1 MKTKV
6 GMISLGCPK
15 NQVDAEVMLKK
26 LQDNGFEITN
36 DETQAQIL
44 IINTCGFIESAQ
56 KEAIDT
62 IFEAFELKETANVEK
77 IIVTGCLAER
87 YKQEVMKEIPEI
99 DAVIG
104 IGANGDIVNVC
115 ENVLKGHKYESF
127 PPKDKLPLD
136 CERLVSTPKHWAY
149 LKVSDGCNNC
159 CAYCAIPEI
168 RGRMRSRKI
177 ESIVEEAK
185 ILSKN
190 GARELI
196 IVAQDTTRYGED
208 LYGKPMLCELLRELC
223 RIDDISGLRLMYC
236 YPEMID
242 DELLKLIAGEDKILN
257 YIDVPIQHS
266 NEKILSDMN
275 RCGSYDELMKLIN
288 RMRELIPDI
297 CIRTTVMVGFPGEGE
312 EEFEE
317 LARFVKEAKLDKLG
331 CFAFSPEENTVAY
344 TMPDQVEKSVKQRRL
359 EIIMQEQCFVS
370 EENNRSK
377 LGKVFDAVVDFYDSE
392 NGLYYARSY
401 FDAPEIDSCIVFES
415 DKKLFSGTLV
425 KLEIIGY
432 DDYDLK
438 GRMVNN

>member
-15 NQVDAEVMLKK
+15 NQVDAEIMLKK
-26 LQDNGFEITN
+26 LQNSGFEITN
-36 DETQAQIL
+36 DETQAEIL

-62 IFEAFELKETANVEK
+62 IFESLELKETANVKK

-87 YKQEVMKEIPEI
+87 YQHEVMKEIPEV

-104 IGANGDIVNVC
+104 IGANADIVQVC
-115 ENVLKGHKYESF
+115 ENVLKGYKYESF
-127 PPKDKLPLD
+127 PSKDKLPLD

-159 CAYCAIPEI
+159 CSYCAIPEI

-177 ESIVEEAK
+177 ESIVDEARL
-185 ILSKN
+185 LSKN

-208 LYGKPMLCELLRELC
+208 LYGKPMLCELLRKLC
-223 RIDDISGLRLMYC
+223 EIDDISGLRLMYC
-236 YPEMID
+236 YPEMIS
-242 DELLKLIAGEDKILN
+242 DELLELIASEDKILN
-257 YIDVPIQHS
+257 YIDIPIQHS
-266 NEKILSDMN
+266 NEKILSAMN
-275 RCGSYDELMKLIN
+275 RCGSYDELMTLIN
-288 RMRELIPDI
+288 KMRTIIPDI
-297 CIRTTVMVGFPGEGE
+297 CIRTTIMVGFPGEGE
-312 EEFEE
+312 VEFEE

-331 CFAFSPEENTVAY
+331 CFAFSPQEGTEAY
-344 TMPDQVEKSVKQRRL
+344 SMPEQVDEDVKQRRL
-359 EIIMQEQCFVS
+359 EIVMQEQCFIS
-370 EENNRSK
+370 EENNRGK
-377 LGKVFDAVVDFYDSE
+377 LGKVYDAVVDFYNSE
-392 NGLYYARSY
+392 SGLYSARSY

-415 DKKLFSGTLV
+415 DKKLFTGSLV

-438 GRMVNN
+438 GRLI

>member
-26 LQDNGFEITN
+26 LQDSGFEITN
-36 DETQAQIL
+36 DEAQAKVI
-44 IINTCGFIESAQ
+44 IINTCGFIESAK

-62 IFEAFELKETANVEK
+62 IFETVELKETTDVEK

-87 YKQEVMKEIPEI
+87 YREEIMKEIPEV

-104 IGANGDIVNVC
+104 IGANGDIVKVC
-115 ENVLKGHKYESF
+115 ENVLKGYKYESF
-127 PPKDKLPLD
+127 PPKDNLPLD

-159 CAYCAIPEI
+159 CSYCAIPDI
-168 RGRMRSRKI
+168 RGRMRSRTI
-177 ESIVEEAK
+177 ESIAEEARA
-185 ILSKN
+185 ISAN

-223 RIDDISGLRLMYC
+223 RIDNVSGLRLMYC
-236 YPEMID
+236 YPEMIS
-242 DELLKLIAGEDKILN
+242 DELLELIAKEDKILN
-257 YIDVPIQHS
+257 YIDIPIQHS

-317 LARFVKEAKLDKLG
+317 LARFVKAAKFDKLG
-331 CFAFSPEENTVAY
+331 CFAFSPEEGTVAE
-344 TMPDQVEKSVKQRRL
+344 TMPDQVDEDVKQRRL
-359 EIIMQEQCFVS
+359 EIIMQEQCFIS
-370 EENNRSK
+370 EENNKNK
-377 LGKVFDAVVDFYDSE
+377 LGRVYDAVVDYCDSE
-392 NGLYYARSY
+392 SGFYYARSY
-401 FDAPEIDSCIVFES
+401 FDAPEIDSGIVFES

-438 GRMVNN
+438 GRLINS

>member
-15 NQVDAEVMLKK
+15 NQVDAEIMLKK
-26 LQDNGFEITN
+26 LQNSGFEITN
-36 DETQAQIL
+36 DETQAEIL

-62 IFEAFELKETANVEK
+62 IFESLELKETANVKK

-87 YKQEVMKEIPEI
+87 YQQEIMKEIPEV

-104 IGANGDIVNVC
+104 IGANGDIVQVC
-115 ENVLKGHKYESF
+115 ETVLKGYKYESF
-127 PPKDKLPLD
+127 PSKDKLPLD

-159 CAYCAIPEI
+159 CSYCAIPEI

-177 ESIVEEAK
+177 ESIVDEAK
-185 ILSKN
+185 LLSKN
-190 GARELI
+190 GAKELI

-208 LYGKPMLCELLRELC
+208 LYGKPMLCELLRKLC
-223 RIDDISGLRLMYC
+223 EIDDVSGLRLMYC
-236 YPEMID
+236 YPEMIS
-242 DELLKLIAGEDKILN
+242 DELLELIASEDKILN
-257 YIDVPIQHS
+257 YIDIPFQHS
-266 NEKILSDMN
+266 NENILSAMN
-275 RCGSYDELMKLIN
+275 RCGSYSELMVLIN
-288 RMRELIPDI
+288 KMRALIPDI
-297 CIRTTVMVGFPGEGE
+297 CIRTTVMVGFPGEGDA
-312 EEFEE
+312 EFEE
-317 LARFVKEAKLDKLG
+317 LAQFVKEAKLDKLG
-331 CFAFSPEENTVAY
+331 CFAFSPQEGTEAY
-344 TMPDQVEKSVKQRRL
+344 SMPEQVDEDIKQRRL

-370 EENNRSK
+370 ENNNKNK
-377 LGKVFDAVVDFYDSE
+377 LGKVYEAVIDFYDSE
-392 NGLYYARSY
+392 SGLYSARSY

-415 DKKLFSGTLV
+415 NEKLFAGTLV

-438 GRMVNN
+438 GRLVC